1 MKTLNL
7 YVLKN
12 FLITFGMAIGVLTFV
27 MMGARLVK
35 IFEYISQGI
44 PVVNFLLFML
54 YIMPIVL
61 TFTVP
66 WAVLVAVMLA
76 VVGYIFLTR
85 VGRFT
90 TSVDDFGELQ
100 RASLHSFAGI
110 LLVLLGLELLETVK
124 IYFREHSVR
133 VEVIL
138 LLGLIAM
145 GRHVLE
151 MDLYSINPLTL
162 FGFSS
167 LVLALAISYF
177 FVKRAQTPIR

>member
-1 MKTLNL
+1 MFSRK
-7 YVLKN
+7 
-12 FLITFGMAIGVLTFV
+12 VLTNMPRWHKPLEKFEEFV
-27 MMGARLVK
+27 VAALCLLMALLV
-35 IFEYISQGI
+35 
-44 PVVNFLLFML
+44 M
-54 YIMPIVL
+54 
-61 TFTVP
+61 
-66 WAVLVAVMLA
+66 VMLA

-85 VGRFT
+85 VWKFAAHI
-90 TSVDDFGELQ
+90 VDFSELQ
-100 RASLHSFAGI
+100 KASLHSFAGI

-151 MDLYSINPLTL
+151 IDLNTINPIVL

-167 LVLALAISYF
+167 LVLALAVSYF
-177 FVKRAQTPIR
+177 FVKRAQSPVPGTPESRVRRGNFRARRFSLPPR

>member
-1 MKTLNL
+1 MTAVQDPVKVPKWHRPLE
-7 YVLKN
+7 K
-12 FLITFGMAIGVLTFV
+12 FEG
-27 MMGARLVK
+27 LVVAAL
-35 IFEYISQGI
+35 S
-44 PVVNFLLFML
+44 LLM
-54 YIMPIVL
+54 V
-61 TFTVP
+61 
-66 WAVLVAVMLA
+66 VLVAVMLA
-76 VVGYIFLTR
+76 VVGYIFITR

-100 RASLHSFAGI
+100 KASLHSFAGI

-167 LVLALAISYF
+167 LVLALAVSYY
-177 FVKRAQTPIR
+177 FVKRAQVPAK

>member
-1 MKTLNL
+1 MNSDAHVNAPGWHKPLE
-7 YVLKN
+7 K
-12 FLITFGMAIGVLTFV
+12 FEG
-27 MMGARLVK
+27 LVVAAL
-35 IFEYISQGI
+35 S
-44 PVVNFLLFML
+44 LLM
-54 YIMPIVL
+54 V
-61 TFTVP
+61 
-66 WAVLVAVMLA
+66 VLVAVMLA
-76 VVGYIFLTR
+76 VVGYIFVTR

-90 TSVDDFGELQ
+90 IKVDDFAELQ
-100 RASLHSFAGI
+100 KASLHSFAGI

-151 MDLYSINPLTL
+151 MDLYTINPLVL

-167 LVLALAISYF
+167 LVLSLAISYF
-177 FVKRAQTPIR
+177 FVKRAQTAGPGPDGPARRLPRRQRFHFIHASRRKDQP

>member
-1 MKTLNL
+1 
-7 YVLKN
+7 
-12 FLITFGMAIGVLTFV
+12 LTTEDEH
-27 MMGARLVK
+27 VK
-35 IFEYISQGI
+35 VPRWHKPLEKFEAM
-44 PVVNFLLFML
+44 VVAALSLLM
-54 YIMPIVL
+54 V
-61 TFTVP
+61 
-66 WAVLVAVMLA
+66 VLVAVMLA
-76 VVGYIFLTR
+76 VVAYIFLTR
-85 VGRFT
+85 VGRIT
-90 TSVDDFGELQ
+90 TSVGDFGDLQ
-100 RASLHSFAGI
+100 KASLHSFAGI

-124 IYFREHSVR
+124 IYFRDHSVR

-151 MDLYSINPLTL
+151 MDLYTINPLTL

>member
-1 MKTLNL
+1 VTPSEEQVKVPRWHKPLE
-7 YVLKN
+7 K
-12 FLITFGMAIGVLTFV
+12 FEG
-27 MMGARLVK
+27 LVVAAL
-35 IFEYISQGI
+35 S
-44 PVVNFLLFML
+44 ML
-54 YIMPIVL
+54 MV
-61 TFTVP
+61 
-66 WAVLVAVMLA
+66 VLVTVMLA
-76 VVGYIFLTR
+76 VVAYIFVTR

-90 TSVDDFGELQ
+90 TSVDDFAELQ
-100 RASLHSFAGI
+100 KASLHSFAGI

-151 MDLYSINPLTL
+151 MDLYSINPLVL

-167 LVLALAISYF
+167 LVLSLAISYF
-177 FVKRAQTPIR
+177 FVKRAKSTGR